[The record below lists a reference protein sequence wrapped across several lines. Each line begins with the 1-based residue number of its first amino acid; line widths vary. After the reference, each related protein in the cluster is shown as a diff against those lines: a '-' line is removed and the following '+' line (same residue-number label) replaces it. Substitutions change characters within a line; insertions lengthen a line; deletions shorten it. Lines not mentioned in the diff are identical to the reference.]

1 MTLFP
6 AAMSP
11 CHVGKMLGAAGK
23 GLELSRSPSICN
35 PPPSGGSSEATG
47 PATGASASAGSGGAD
62 AFEMKTLPLPL
73 HLHLTFGKAELQ
85 LPGAFQLS

>member
-6 AAMSP
+6 GAMSP
-11 CHVGKMLGAAGK
+11 CHIGKMLGAAGK
-23 GLELSRSPSICN
+23 GPELSQSPRICN
-35 PPPSGGSSEATG
+35 PPPSGGSLEAMG
-47 PATGASASAGSGGAD
+47 PATRASASAGSSGAD

-85 LPGAFQLS
+85 LPGAFRLS